1 VTRELLAN
9 VINTLAQVLYLL
21 ILARIVV
28 SWIGLNPWNPIVRW
42 LRIIVDPI
50 LRPFRRVL
58 PTFAG
63 IDFSPLLAILIIF
76 FVARIATSLILSGG
90 ANLTGNTVLLIR
102 DVLLNIIIVLGV
114 LVLVRLLLSVF
125 HADPWHPLVAGVRSM
140 TNLLVAP
147 FAGIGR
153 RGQLRSMYTHQ
164 RAIDF
169 PALLALG
176 LYIVLYFIVLNIFNR
191 LVLPAVL

>member
-63 IDFSPLLAILIIF
+63 IDFSPLLAILVIF

-90 ANLTGNTVLLIR
+90 ANLTANTVVLIR

-125 HADPWHPLVAGVRSM
+125 RADPWHPLVAGVRSM

-164 RAIDF
+164 RAIDV

-176 LYIVLYFIVLNIFNR
+176 LYIVLYFVVLNIFNR

>member
-1 VTRELLAN
+1 VTRELIAN
-9 VINTLAQVLYLL
+9 VINTVAQILYVL

-58 PTFAG
+58 PTFGG
-63 IDFSPLLAILIIF
+63 IDFSPLLAILVIF
-76 FVARIATSLILSGG
+76 FIA
-90 ANLTGNTVLLIR
+90 
-102 DVLLNIIIVLGV
+102 
-114 LVLVRLLLSVF
+114 
-125 HADPWHPLVAGVRSM
+125 RSM

-153 RGQLRSMYTHQ
+153 RGQMHSMYTHQ
-164 RAIDF
+164 RVIDV

-176 LYIVLYFIVLNIFNR
+176 LYVVLYFVVLNIFNR